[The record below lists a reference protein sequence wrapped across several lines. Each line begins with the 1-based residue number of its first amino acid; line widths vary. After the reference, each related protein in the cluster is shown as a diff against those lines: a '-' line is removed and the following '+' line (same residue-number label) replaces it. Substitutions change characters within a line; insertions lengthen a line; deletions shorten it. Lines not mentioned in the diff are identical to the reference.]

1 MRKRVSRLH
10 TAQNQIPPAMSR
22 IYHVV
27 TAADWAQAEQQP
39 AYEAASLH
47 TEGFIH
53 ASERSQV
60 AGVLGR
66 YYKNV
71 PDLLLLHIDTDRLT
85 SELRYEVATNSEL
98 FPHIYGPIDREAVVE
113 IEKLTDTGQEH

>member
-1 MRKRVSRLH
+1 
-10 TAQNQIPPAMSR
+10 MSR

-27 TAADWAQAEQQP
+27 TAPDWAQAEQQS

-60 AGVLGR
+60 GGVLGR
-66 YYKNV
+66 YYKDV
-71 PDLLLLHIDTDRLT
+71 PDLLLLHIDTDKLT
-85 SELRYEVATNSEL
+85 SELRYEVATGNEL
-98 FPHIYGPIDREAVVE
+98 FPHIYGPINRDAVVE
-113 IEKLTDTGQEH
+113 IEKLADTGQDH